1 MIAIIDYGMG
11 NLRSV
16 QKGFERMGHGAVV
29 TGDAKTILSASKVVL
44 PGVGAFPDC
53 MRNLREY
60 GLVDVV
66 QASINS
72 GKPFLGICLG
82 LQLLFTES
90 EEFGISKGLDIIKG
104 RVVRFKGPAFENRQ
118 SPIDNLKV
126 PHMGW
131 NSISIKRR
139 APALQDVPDHS
150 NFYFVHSFHVVPE
163 DKSVIATT
171 TNYGFD
177 FVSSIWKD
185 NIFAAQF
192 HPEKSQALGL
202 SILKRFGEQKG

>member
-1 MIAIIDYGMG
+1 MG

-16 QKGFERMGHGAVV
+16 QKGFERMGREAVV
-29 TGDAKTILSASKVVL
+29 TSDAKTILSASKVVL

-53 MRNLREY
+53 MRNLTEY
-60 GLVDVV
+60 GLIDAVR
-66 QASINS
+66 QSISS

-90 EEFGISKGLDIIKG
+90 EEFGIAKGLDIIKG
-104 RVVRFKGPAFENRQ
+104 RVVRFKVQDAT
-118 SPIDNLKV
+118 LKI

-131 NSISIKRR
+131 NSVAIKRR
-139 APALQDVPDHS
+139 PPALVDVPEGSH
-150 NFYFVHSFHVVPE
+150 FYFVHSFHVVPE

-171 TNYGFD
+171 TDYGFE

-185 NIFAAQF
+185 NIFACQF

-202 SILKRFGEQKG
+202 SILKRFGEQKA